1 MPLRPIDQAID
12 DLRKVAD
19 PIARIREADG
29 LDSALAEA
37 RTAVAQIRRDA
48 VTALRTPTSGY
59 GSIAQQL
66 GISKAR
72 VQQIANAPGKMAT
85 AAYAFL
91 DASGQLYGDPTTTR
105 GPLLEAVTAVPFTP
119 ADKYNPLAGQELLFM
134 YGPVAD
140 DDKVSLY
147 TLQLRG
153 GEGERLVVRMT
164 HPVYDALFGP
174 CQAGSLEWEK
184 WQAAREQRRQELGD

>member
-66 GISKAR
+66 KLFLSSIEITKALISCALH
-72 VQQIANAPGKMAT
+72 T
-85 AAYAFL
+85 
-91 DASGQLYGDPTTTR
+91 
-105 GPLLEAVTAVPFTP
+105 PLF
-119 ADKYNPLAGQELLFM
+119 
-134 YGPVAD
+134 
-140 DDKVSLY
+140 S
-147 TLQLRG
+147 
-153 GEGERLVVRMT
+153 
-164 HPVYDALFGP
+164 
-174 CQAGSLEWEK
+174 SSS
-184 WQAAREQRRQELGD
+184 